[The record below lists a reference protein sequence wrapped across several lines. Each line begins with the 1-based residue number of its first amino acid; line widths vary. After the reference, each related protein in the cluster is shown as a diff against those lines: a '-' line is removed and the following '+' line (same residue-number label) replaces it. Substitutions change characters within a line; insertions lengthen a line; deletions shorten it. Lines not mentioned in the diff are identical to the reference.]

1 MNKDKGNTVKQF
13 QDAIQKF
20 ALEKQPV
27 ENTELQL
34 RAVMQT
40 SIDAIIMSDT
50 SGNILS
56 WNNGAKQLFKYEE
69 EEVIGKSLTILIP
82 DKYKKPHNEGIERV
96 KNTGVTRI
104 IGKTVE
110 VEGIDKY
117 GKVFPI
123 ALSLSSWQFEGEMYF
138 GGIIRDITENKK
150 YQTTLLENE
159 AKLKQKNKLLEK
171 ANKEVA
177 AINTQL
183 QALSAKLS
191 KYLPTQLYNSI
202 FTGNNSVKIEAFK
215 KKLTVCFS
223 DVVGFTSNAEI
234 MPEHEFSSWLNTYL
248 NCMAEIIIKHEGTLD
263 KFIGDA
269 VMVFF
274 GDPETAGE
282 KDDAIKCVKMAIDML
297 HKAKELNIDIRVG
310 INSGECTVGNFGCE
324 SRMDY
329 TIVGGVVNLASRL
342 ESNSEPGRILI
353 SEATYALIK
362 DEIDCTPRGR
372 IHVKGIHHEIMTYWV
387 TGCKDCNLPVL

>member
-159 AKLKQKNKLLEK
+159 AKLKQKNKLL
-171 ANKEVA
+171 A
-177 AINTQL
+177 
-183 QALSAKLS
+183 
-191 KYLPTQLYNSI
+191 P
-202 FTGNNSVKIEAFK
+202 SVI
-215 KKLTVCFS
+215 
-223 DVVGFTSNAEI
+223 
-234 MPEHEFSSWLNTYL
+234 
-248 NCMAEIIIKHEGTLD
+248 
-263 KFIGDA
+263 
-269 VMVFF
+269 
-274 GDPETAGE
+274 
-282 KDDAIKCVKMAIDML
+282 
-297 HKAKELNIDIRVG
+297 IRVS
-310 INSGECTVGNFGCE
+310 IQTLL
-324 SRMDY
+324 
-329 TIVGGVVNLASRL
+329 IL
-342 ESNSEPGRILI
+342 ESLTNCKVLPFIIVLI
-353 SEATYALIK
+353 SFI
-362 DEIDCTPRGR
+362 
-372 IHVKGIHHEIMTYWV
+372 V
-387 TGCKDCNLPVL
+387 